1 MNEPS
6 QIFGDPKQGLR
17 DILARII
24 RDFDSKSGAF
34 AGLNYNSPWIL
45 ATQDWAER
53 SGHTVEELCEM
64 ISQWRI
70 SMFSGEAT
78 DLKIIQIFEDLRSAA
93 EEWRTETAYIDPPA
107 RYDPEKAKFPNR
119 KELKAHTLK
128 AWGALGSARQWHSYD
143 ARDLSFG
150 GAFEDRFGH
159 NVSVTMTFKL
169 GYGGPV
175 RLYFRFPY
183 YELGEPTSFELL
195 ALSGW
200 GINRALK
207 LPEAPELEWMIGKS
221 KTDFE
226 AVDGVI
232 AITRAILTYLRPT
245 VQ

>member
-17 DILARII
+17 DIYAQIV
-24 RDFDSKSGAF
+24 RDFDRKIGAF
-34 AGLNYNSPWIL
+34 AGLKYNSPWIL
-45 ATQDWAER
+45 ATEDWAER
-53 SGHTVEELCEM
+53 SGHTVEELREM

-70 SMFSGEAT
+70 SIRFDQPDPKT
-78 DLKIIQIFEDLRSAA
+78 VQTFEDLRNAA
-93 EEWRTETAYIDPPA
+93 EEWRAETGYSDPPTHLT
-107 RYDPEKAKFPNR
+107 PEMTKFPNR

-128 AWGALGSARQWHSYD
+128 TWSALGLARQWHDYD

-175 RLYFRFPY
+175 WLYFRFPY

-195 ALSGW
+195 MLSGW
-200 GINRALK
+200 GINRALR
-207 LPEAPELEWMIGKS
+207 LPEAPELQWTVGKS
-221 KTDFE
+221 KTDFG

-232 AITRAILTYLRPT
+232 AITQAILTYLRPT